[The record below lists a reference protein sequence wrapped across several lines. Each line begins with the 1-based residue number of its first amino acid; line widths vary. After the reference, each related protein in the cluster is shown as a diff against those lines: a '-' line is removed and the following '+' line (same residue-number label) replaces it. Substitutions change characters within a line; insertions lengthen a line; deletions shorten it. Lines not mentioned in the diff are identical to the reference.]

1 MSNLVFLE
9 PNKLDAE
16 PFTTS
21 ETVAEGTKSQHH
33 TITRII
39 RRYEDDFKE
48 FGRVDFKSIGTFG
61 KADFKKIYHLN
72 EQQATLLITY
82 MQNTAIVRKFK
93 KALTKQFYSMRDE
106 LMKRKITRMKAI
118 EARNR
123 LTDAVNLL
131 PDSPHKHMKYKHY
144 TDLVYKILF
153 EKNTKQL
160 KEQYGVGKK
169 DSLRDYF
176 TTEELK
182 AIEDKELEISVLINL
197 GYDYKSIKKVMEQKY
212 LKAVG

>member
-1 MSNLVFLE
+1 MSNIVFLE

-21 ETVAEGTKSQHH
+21 ETVAEGTNVQHH
-33 TITRII
+33 TITRLIQK
-39 RRYEDDFKE
+39 YEDDFKE
-48 FGRVDFKSIGTFG
+48 FGRLDFKSTGTLG

-82 MQNTAIVRKFK
+82 MQNTPIVRKFK

-160 KEQYGVGKK
+160 KEQYGAGKN

-176 TTEELK
+176 SAIELK
-182 AIEDKELEISVLINL
+182 QVEDKELEVSVLIRL
-197 GYDYKSIKKVMEQKY
+197 GYDYKAIKQIIEQKY
-212 LKAVG
+212 LTATG